1 MLKKIFEVK
10 NADNTITEVFLN
22 GLKQLKGQD
31 DDFVLT
37 KDKLKF
43 RLGLKE
49 TDILT
54 FKQETTIVL

>member
-1 MLKKIFEVK
+1 MLKNIFEVK